1 MSRGSSEQLAT
12 DETLAQ
18 SVTTDDEDLAD
29 HVGVPLAAALSHDSK
44 RWDHY
49 LNRDAYLVKAA
60 DFGFCDY
67 NATKE
72 THRALR
78 NKFKPVVLAGQYG
91 QTPEGLAKA
100 LGVLREGIATS
111 TAA

>member
-1 MSRGSSEQLAT
+1 MHRDWSNAEYGI
-12 DETLAQ
+12 
-18 SVTTDDEDLAD
+18 
-29 HVGVPLAAALSHDSK
+29 AAALSRDHK

-49 LNRDAYLVKAA
+49 LHRDAYLVKAA

-67 NATKE
+67 NATKD

-91 QTPEGLAKA
+91 QTPEGI
-100 LGVLREGIATS
+100 R
-111 TAA
+111 